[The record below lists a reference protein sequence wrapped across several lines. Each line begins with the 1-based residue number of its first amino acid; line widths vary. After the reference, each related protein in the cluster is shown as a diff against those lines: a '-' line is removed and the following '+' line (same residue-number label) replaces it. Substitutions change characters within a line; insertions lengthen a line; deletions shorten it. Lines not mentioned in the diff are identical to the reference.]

1 MADVTTKLVGKSLG
15 NKIFYLS
22 VRFIV
27 IGICRLYLRLR
38 IVDAHKIPKTG
49 TFILAP
55 SHRSTLDIPV
65 AAATTRRRLMYM
77 GKDSMWKIKPIGKLL
92 TLLGTFPVTRGSAD
106 LEALKRCIAV
116 LDRGD
121 PLVLFPEGTRHHGRI
136 IEPLFDGAAFIAY
149 KTGVPIIPVGI
160 AGSEE
165 IWPPGT
171 KLPRPKKCV
180 AVVGDAIYPKDLH
193 GARATREMMSEFTL
207 ELQASLQTVFDAAFQ
222 ILDQRSK

>member
-1 MADVTTKLVGKSLG
+1 MADVTTKLAGQSRG
-15 NKIFYLS
+15 NRLFYLTI
-22 VRFIV
+22 RFIV
-27 IGICRLYLRLR
+27 IAICRVYLRLR

-65 AAATTRRRLMYM
+65 AAATTRRRMMYM
-77 GKDSMWKIKPIGKLL
+77 GKDSMWKIKPIGFLL
-92 TLLGTFPVTRGSAD
+92 TALGSFPVTRGSAD

-116 LDRGD
+116 LERGD

-171 KLPRPKKCV
+171 KLPRPRKCV
-180 AVVGDAIYPKDLH
+180 VVVGDAIYPKDLN
-193 GARATREMMSEFTL
+193 GARASREIMGEFTV
-207 ELQASLQTVFDAAFQ
+207 ELQSSLQQVFDRAFEL
-222 ILDQRSK
+222 LD

>member
-1 MADVTTKLVGKSLG
+1 MAEVTTKLAGQSRG
-15 NKIFYLS
+15 NRFFYLTI
-22 VRFIV
+22 RLIV
-27 IGICRLYLRLR
+27 FVVCRIYLRLR
-38 IVDAHKIPKTG
+38 IVDAHKIPKSG

-65 AAATTRRRLMYM
+65 AAATTRRRMMYM
-77 GKDSMWKIKPIGKLL
+77 GKDSMWKIKPIGVLL
-92 TLLGTFPVTRGSAD
+92 TALGSFPVTRGSAD

-116 LDRGD
+116 LERGD
-121 PLVLFPEGTRHHGRI
+121 PLVLFPEGTRHHGRV

-171 KLPRPKKCV
+171 KLPRPRKCV
-180 AVVGDAIYPKDLH
+180 AVVGDAIYPKDLN

-207 ELQASLQTVFDAAFQ
+207 ELQTSLQTVFDKAFLL
-222 ILDQRSK
+222 LD

>member
-1 MADVTTKLVGKSLG
+1 MADVTTKLAGQSFG
-15 NKIFYLS
+15 NRLFYGTI
-22 VRFIV
+22 RFIV
-27 IGICRLYLRLR
+27 IVICRVYLRLR
-38 IVDAHKIPKTG
+38 IIDAHKIPKTG

-77 GKDSMWKIKPIGKLL
+77 GKDSMWKIKPIGAFL
-92 TLLGTFPVTRGSAD
+92 TALGSFPVTRGSAD

-121 PLVLFPEGTRHHGRI
+121 PLVLFPEGTRHRGRI

-171 KLPRPKKCV
+171 KLPRPRKCV
-180 AVVGDAIYPKDLH
+180 AVVGDAIYPKNLN
-193 GARATREMMSEFTL
+193 GARASRELMSEFTL
-207 ELQASLQTVFDAAFQ
+207 ELQKELQSVFDQAFQ
-222 ILDQRSK
+222 ILD

>member
-1 MADVTTKLVGKSLG
+1 MAEVTTKLVRKTLI
-15 NKIFYLS
+15 NKIFYLT

-27 IGICRLYLRLR
+27 IGVCRVYLRLR
-38 IVDAHKIPKTG
+38 IIDAHKIPKTG

-77 GKDSMWKIKPIGKLL
+77 GKDSMWKIKPIGVFL
-92 TLLGTFPVTRGSAD
+92 TALGSFPVTRGSAD

-116 LDRGD
+116 LERGD
-121 PLVLFPEGTRHHGRI
+121 PLVLFPEGTRRNGRV
-136 IEPLFDGAAFIAY
+136 IESLFDGAAFIAY

-180 AVVGDAIYPKDLH
+180 VVVGDAIYPKDLN

-207 ELQASLQTVFDAAFQ
+207 ELQTSLQTVFDRAFK
-222 ILDQRSK
+222 ILD

>member
-1 MADVTTKLVGKSLG
+1 MADVTTKLAGQSFG
-15 NKIFYLS
+15 NRLFYGTI
-22 VRFIV
+22 RFIV
-27 IGICRLYLRLR
+27 IVICRVYLRLR
-38 IVDAHKIPKTG
+38 LIDAHKIPKTG

-77 GKDSMWKIKPIGKLL
+77 GKDSMWKIKPIGAFL
-92 TLLGTFPVTRGSAD
+92 TALGSFPVTRGSAD

-121 PLVLFPEGTRHHGRI
+121 PLVLFPEGTRHRGRI

-171 KLPRPKKCV
+171 KLPRPRKCV
-180 AVVGDAIYPKDLH
+180 AVVGDAIYPKNLN
-193 GARATREMMSEFTL
+193 GARASRELMSEFTL
-207 ELQASLQTVFDAAFQ
+207 ELQKELQSVFDQAFQ
-222 ILDQRSK
+222 LLD

>member
-1 MADVTTKLVGKSLG
+1 MADVTTKLAGQSFG
-15 NKIFYLS
+15 NRLFYGTI
-22 VRFIV
+22 RFIV
-27 IGICRLYLRLR
+27 IVICRVYLRLR
-38 IVDAHKIPKTG
+38 IIDAHKIPKTG

-77 GKDSMWKIKPIGKLL
+77 GKDSMWKIKPIGAFL
-92 TLLGTFPVTRGSAD
+92 TALGSFPVTRGSAD

-121 PLVLFPEGTRHHGRI
+121 PLVLFPEGTRHRGRI

-171 KLPRPKKCV
+171 KLPRPRKCV
-180 AVVGDAIYPKDLH
+180 AVVGDAIYPKNLN
-193 GARATREMMSEFTL
+193 GARASRELMSEFTL
-207 ELQASLQTVFDAAFQ
+207 ELQTSLQSVFDQAFQ
-222 ILDQRSK
+222 ILD

>member
-1 MADVTTKLVGKSLG
+1 MAEVTTKLAGQSRG
-15 NKIFYLS
+15 NRFFYLTI
-22 VRFIV
+22 RLIV
-27 IGICRLYLRLR
+27 IVVCRIYLRLR
-38 IVDAHKIPKTG
+38 IVDAHKIPKSG

-65 AAATTRRRLMYM
+65 AAATTRRRMMYM
-77 GKDSMWKIKPIGKLL
+77 GKDSMWKIKPIGVLL
-92 TLLGTFPVTRGSAD
+92 TALGSFPVTRGSAD

-116 LDRGD
+116 LERGD
-121 PLVLFPEGTRHHGRI
+121 PLVLFPEGTRHHGRV

-171 KLPRPKKCV
+171 KLPRPRKCV
-180 AVVGDAIYPKDLH
+180 AVVGDAIYPKDLN
-193 GARATREMMSEFTL
+193 GARATREMMSAFTL
-207 ELQASLQTVFDAAFQ
+207 ELQASLQTVFDRAFK
-222 ILDQRSK
+222 ILD

>member
-1 MADVTTKLVGKSLG
+1 MAELTTKLVRKTLI
-15 NKIFYLS
+15 NKIFYLT

-27 IGICRLYLRLR
+27 IGVCRLYLRLR
-38 IVDAHKIPKTG
+38 IIDAHKIPKTG

-77 GKDSMWKIKPIGKLL
+77 GKDSMWKIKPIGKFL
-92 TLLGTFPVTRGSAD
+92 TMLGAFPVTRGSAD

-116 LDRGD
+116 LERGD
-121 PLVLFPEGTRHHGRI
+121 PLVLFPEGTRRNGRV
-136 IEPLFDGAAFIAY
+136 IESLFDGAGFIAY

-171 KLPRPKKCV
+171 KLPRPRKCV
-180 AVVGDAIYPKDLH
+180 AVVGDAIYPKDLN

-207 ELQASLQTVFDAAFQ
+207 ELQTSLQTVFDKAYLL
-222 ILDQRSK
+222 LD

>member
-1 MADVTTKLVGKSLG
+1 MAEVTTKLAGQSRG
-15 NKIFYLS
+15 NRFFYLTI
-22 VRFIV
+22 RLIV
-27 IGICRLYLRLR
+27 IVVCRIYLRLR
-38 IVDAHKIPKTG
+38 IVDAHKIPESG

-65 AAATTRRRLMYM
+65 AAATTRRRMMYM
-77 GKDSMWKIKPIGKLL
+77 GKDSMWKIKPIGVLL
-92 TLLGTFPVTRGSAD
+92 TALGSFPVTRGSAD

-116 LDRGD
+116 LERGD
-121 PLVLFPEGTRHHGRI
+121 PLVLFPEGTRHHGRV

-171 KLPRPKKCV
+171 KLPRPRKCV
-180 AVVGDAIYPKDLH
+180 AVVGDAIYPKDLN
-193 GARATREMMSEFTL
+193 GARATREMMSAFTL
-207 ELQASLQTVFDAAFQ
+207 ELQASLQTVFDRAFK
-222 ILDQRSK
+222 ILD

>member
-1 MADVTTKLVGKSLG
+1 MADVTTKLAGQSRG
-15 NKIFYLS
+15 NRFFYGII
-22 VRFIV
+22 RFIV
-27 IGICRLYLRLR
+27 IAICRIYLRLR
-38 IVDAHKIPKTG
+38 IVGAHKIPKSG

-55 SHRSTLDIPV
+55 SHRSTVDIPV

-77 GKDSMWKIKPIGKLL
+77 GKDSMWKIKPIGVFL
-92 TLLGTFPVTRGSAD
+92 TALGSFPVTRGSAD

-116 LDRGD
+116 LERGD
-121 PLVLFPEGTRHHGRI
+121 PLVLFPEGTRHKGRI

-171 KLPRPKKCV
+171 KLPRPRKCV
-180 AVVGDAIYPKDLH
+180 AVVGDPIYPKNLN
-193 GARATREMMSEFTL
+193 GARATREMMSDFTV
-207 ELQASLQTVFDAAFQ
+207 ELQTALQSVFDQAFK
-222 ILDQRSK
+222 ILD

>member
-1 MADVTTKLVGKSLG
+1 MAEVTTKLAGQSRSNRL
-15 NKIFYLS
+15 FYLTI
-22 VRFIV
+22 RFVVIV
-27 IGICRLYLRLR
+27 ICRVYLRLR

-77 GKDSMWKIKPIGKLL
+77 GKDSMWKIKPIGVFL
-92 TLLGTFPVTRGSAD
+92 TALGSFPVTRGSAD

-116 LDRGD
+116 LERGD

-136 IEPLFDGAAFIAY
+136 IEPLFDGAAFVAY

-165 IWPPGT
+165 IWPPGK
-171 KLPRPKKCV
+171 KLPRPRKCV
-180 AVVGDAIYPKDLH
+180 AIVGDPIFPKNLN
-193 GARATREMMSEFTL
+193 GTRASREMIGEFTL
-207 ELQASLQTVFDAAFQ
+207 ELQTSLQKVFDEAFRL
-222 ILDQRSK
+222 LD

>member
-1 MADVTTKLVGKSLG
+1 MAEVTTKLAGQSRG
-15 NKIFYLS
+15 NRFFYLTI
-22 VRFIV
+22 RLIV
-27 IGICRLYLRLR
+27 IVVCRIYLRMR
-38 IVDAHKIPKTG
+38 IVDAHKIPKSG

-65 AAATTRRRLMYM
+65 AAATTRRRMMYM
-77 GKDSMWKIKPIGKLL
+77 GKDSMWKIKPIGVLL
-92 TLLGTFPVTRGSAD
+92 TALGSFPVTRGSAD

-116 LDRGD
+116 LERGD
-121 PLVLFPEGTRHHGRI
+121 PLVLFPEGTRHHGRV

-171 KLPRPKKCV
+171 KLPRPRKCV
-180 AVVGDAIYPKDLH
+180 AVVGDAIYPKDLN
-193 GARATREMMSEFTL
+193 GARATREMMSAFTL
-207 ELQASLQTVFDAAFQ
+207 ELQASLQTVFDRAFK
-222 ILDQRSK
+222 ILD

>member
-1 MADVTTKLVGKSLG
+1 MADVTTKLAGQSFG
-15 NKIFYLS
+15 NRLFYGTI
-22 VRFIV
+22 RFIV
-27 IGICRLYLRLR
+27 IVICRVYLRLR
-38 IVDAHKIPKTG
+38 IIDAHKIPETG

-77 GKDSMWKIKPIGKLL
+77 GKDSMWKIKPIGAFL
-92 TLLGTFPVTRGSAD
+92 TALGSFPVTRGSAD

-121 PLVLFPEGTRHHGRI
+121 PLVLFPEGTRHRGRI

-171 KLPRPKKCV
+171 KLPRPRKCV
-180 AVVGDAIYPKDLH
+180 AVVGDAIYPKNLN
-193 GARATREMMSEFTL
+193 GARASRELMSEFTL
-207 ELQASLQTVFDAAFQ
+207 ELQTSLQSVFDQAFQ
-222 ILDQRSK
+222 LLD

>member
-1 MADVTTKLVGKSLG
+1 MAEVTTKLAGQSFG
-15 NKIFYLS
+15 NRLFYGTI
-22 VRFIV
+22 RFIV
-27 IGICRLYLRLR
+27 IVICRLYLRLR
-38 IVDAHKIPKTG
+38 IIDAHKIPRTG

-77 GKDSMWKIKPIGKLL
+77 GKDSMWKFKPIGAFL
-92 TLLGTFPVTRGSAD
+92 TALGTFPVTRGSAD
-106 LEALKRCIAV
+106 LEALKRCIAI
-116 LDRGD
+116 LHRGD
-121 PLVLFPEGTRHHGRI
+121 HLVLFPEGTRRQGRV

-171 KLPRPKKCV
+171 RLPRPRKCV
-180 AVVGDAIYPKDLH
+180 AVVGDPIYPKSLN

-207 ELQASLQTVFDAAFQ
+207 ELQTSLQTVFDQAFQ
-222 ILDQRSK
+222 KLD

>member
-1 MADVTTKLVGKSLG
+1 MADVTTKLAGQSFG
-15 NKIFYLS
+15 NRLFYGTI
-22 VRFIV
+22 RFIV
-27 IGICRLYLRLR
+27 IVICRVYLRLR
-38 IVDAHKIPKTG
+38 IIDAHKIPKTG

-77 GKDSMWKIKPIGKLL
+77 GKDSMWKIKPIGAFL
-92 TLLGTFPVTRGSAD
+92 TALGSFPVTRGSAD

-121 PLVLFPEGTRHHGRI
+121 PLVLFPEGTRHRGRI

-171 KLPRPKKCV
+171 KLPRPRKCV
-180 AVVGDAIYPKDLH
+180 AVVGDAIYPKNLN
-193 GARATREMMSEFTL
+193 GARASRELMGEFTL
-207 ELQASLQTVFDAAFQ
+207 ELQTSLQSVFDQAFQ
-222 ILDQRSK
+222 LLD